1 MAKREIDEA
10 EYQRLKGRE
19 QVADF
24 VEPIWNNP
32 ALSKEAKRLVK
43 KQYPNIE
50 IADLDIEDRLDQR
63 LDAEKKERE
72 EAEKKRKDAEWD
84 RQFKE
89 MRSKTQKEYG
99 LTDEGMEELEDFMRE
114 KNIGDYEVAASYRVS
129 KQPKPSDAAD
139 VGHDRFWNH
148 AEQEGF
154 ADISKNP
161 EKWAEREILGAI
173 RRDEEKAKGGRF

>member
-1 MAKREIDEA
+1 MAKREIEEA
-10 EYQRLKGRE
+10 EYVRLKGRE

-84 RQFKE
+84 KQFKD
-89 MRSKTQKEYG
+89 MRAKTQKEYG
-99 LTDEGMEELEDFMRE
+99 FTDEGMEELENFMRE
-114 KNIGDYEVAASYRVS
+114 RNIGDYEVAASYRAS

-139 VGHDRFWNH
+139 AGRDHFWNH
-148 AEQEGF
+148 SKQEGF
-154 ADISKNP
+154 AEISADP
-161 EKWAEREILGAI
+161 EKWGHRELLTAI
-173 RRDEEKAKGGRF
+173 RKDQDRSKGGSF